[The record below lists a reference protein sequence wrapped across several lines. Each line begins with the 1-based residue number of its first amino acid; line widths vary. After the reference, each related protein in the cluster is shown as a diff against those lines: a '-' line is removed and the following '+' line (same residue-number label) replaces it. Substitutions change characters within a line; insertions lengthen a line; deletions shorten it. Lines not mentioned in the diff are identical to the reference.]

1 MAFVQ
6 PVDEEIRAELQKL
19 QNKIEKLEQQ
29 IEGYKEELKKAP
41 RSENKNI
48 WRLLERDH
56 EHMMV
61 LFANQQ
67 NLRLQRMFFSGC
79 SVSFIH
85 RSLPLSALFL
95 TFVLAPLHGSFLNG
109 VQWSV
114 RK

>member
-41 RSENKNI
+41 GSENNNT

-56 EHMMV
+56 EHLMG

-67 NLRLQRMFFSGC
+67 SLIVQRMFFSVC
-79 SVSFIH
+79 
-85 RSLPLSALFL
+85 
-95 TFVLAPLHGSFLNG
+95 
-109 VQWSV
+109 
-114 RK
+114 